1 MFSFTR
7 SSGNVNIQRERDNIA
22 NLALGIASIMFF
34 TVVAQYAAVI
44 ILAIVAPTLLS
55 STLAAMILNAITMYG
70 IGMPASMAFFKKCKT
85 KPMQNN
91 RLGFGAMLLTIFAC
105 FGLTFLGSLVGSL
118 VDALS
123 AGMLG
128 TTASNPVAETTESL
142 EPWAILLFMV
152 ILAPIFE
159 EIFFRRV
166 VVDRLRRYGDV
177 PAIIFSG
184 LAFGLI
190 HGNFSQFF
198 YATFLGMVFA
208 AIYIHTGKLG
218 YTIFL
223 HMLVNFIGG
232 FYTTIMVGSPAED
245 LMSGLLVIFY
255 LFSLILTI
263 PAFLYLSG
271 KIKLQKGPVTLS
283 GKQSRQVL
291 LTNIGFWLAVIY
303 LVGDFATSLLIR

>member
-1 MFSFTR
+1 MFSFT
-7 SSGNVNIQRERDNIA
+7 SSSVNIREERKNIA

-34 TVVAQYAAVI
+34 TIIAQYAAVI
-44 ILAIVAPTLLS
+44 VLSIVAPQLIS
-55 STLAAMILNAITMYG
+55 STLAAMFLNAITMYG
-70 IGMPASMAFFKKCKT
+70 IGMPASMVFFKKCQT
-85 KPMQNN
+85 EPIQGA
-91 RLGFGAMLLTIFAC
+91 RLGFGTMFLTIFAC
-105 FGLTFLGSLVGSL
+105 FGLTFLGSLIGSF

-123 AGMLG
+123 ASMLG

-166 VVDRLRRYGDV
+166 VIDRLRRYGDV

-223 HMLVNFIGG
+223 HMLINFMGG
-232 FYTTIMVGSPAED
+232 FYTTIMIGSPAKE
-245 LMSGLLVIFY
+245 LMSIILVLLY
-255 LFSLILTI
+255 LVSLVLTI
-263 PAFLYLSG
+263 PALLCLSG
-271 KIKLQKGPVTLS
+271 KIKLQRGTVTLI
-283 GKQSRQVL
+283 GKQPRQVL
-291 LTNIGFWLAVIY
+291 FANLGFWLAVIF
-303 LVGDFATSLLIR
+303 LVGDFATSLLLR

>member
-1 MFSFTR
+1 MFSFM
-7 SSGNVNIQRERDNIA
+7 SSRNVNIQKERDNIA

-34 TVVAQYAAVI
+34 TVIAQYAIAIV
-44 ILAIVAPTLLS
+44 LMIVAPTLLS
-55 STLAAMILNAITMYG
+55 STLVAMTLNAITMYG
-70 IGMPASMAFFKKCKT
+70 IGMPLSMAFFKKCKT
-85 KPMQNN
+85 QPMQGK
-91 RLGFGAMLLTIFAC
+91 RLGFGTMLMTIFAC
-105 FGLTFLGSLVGSL
+105 FGLTFLGSILGSL

-128 TTASNPVAETTESL
+128 TAASNPVAETTGSL

-166 VVDRLRRYGDV
+166 VIDRLRRYGDV

>member
-7 SSGNVNIQRERDNIA
+7 SSSNVNIQRERDNIA

-85 KPMQNN
+85 QPMQYN

-232 FYTTIMVGSPAED
+232 FYTTIMVGSPAEE
-245 LMSGLLVIFY
+245 LMSIILVLFY

-271 KIKLQKGPVTLS
+271 KIKLQKGAVTLS
-283 GKQSRQVL
+283 GKQPRQVL
-291 LTNIGFWLAVIY
+291 LANIGFLLAVIF